1 MASPSCQDDADG
13 GEGEG
18 ECVGAGLPLVE
29 HLKAWLLPSSQPL
42 SRPLRP
48 RQRSTLMA
56 QLESAGLVRII
67 SLPNMKGANLYQA
80 SPSPPPPSTTTI
92 TTTTPD
98 PPFFPS
104 FPSTTTTTTETPSNF
119 VERKTDGTASTA
131 AATAT
136 GSPCFVCP
144 FQEEVFEVKLGKVT
158 GPHTQDT
165 VEDIVPKVTVKPI
178 PASTSVPTPAL
189 HTWGLHVYHKG
200 LTTRDMGQFLIH
212 LKEEGRQEGVEV
224 AGPVQL
230 RFPACQDPME
240 EMQQLAHTY
249 PGLQMV
255 MAVLNDRVMYGWVRL
270 VGELCLGVV
279 TQCVPPTAVLQ
290 PSAPTLRPLIQH
302 IRAKLGGAHL
312 RLPRITTLPHVA
324 PSLLVMALHRA
335 TPRARGVPA
344 VMAVVALG
352 SLPAGQYLTEV
363 YAQDNDDDDDS
374 CLEDV
379 ICRILQ
385 ALTHQYRR
393 PVPEQVVVYRDGE
406 GQKEQRARRDVATLT
421 TACTRFMGSYR
432 PEITC
437 VFVCGSPV
445 SWFVAEDM
453 EGPVTPC
460 CVAEQ
465 RATQLSDTSFSIS
478 VSSDGQSWQ
487 PAVYSIVGDGMPIGA
502 LQQLTLA
509 LCHLP
514 GTPTALQ
521 PLPTPVTCA
530 RLAVLRCHQH
540 IRTLHDNWRQRKY
553 RDLQRDIN
561 SLVTVDTFN
570 CIAHQLYY
578 L

>member
-1 MASPSCQDDADG
+1 
-13 GEGEG
+13 
-18 ECVGAGLPLVE
+18 
-29 HLKAWLLPSSQPL
+29 
-42 SRPLRP
+42 
-48 RQRSTLMA
+48 
-56 QLESAGLVRII
+56 
-67 SLPNMKGANLYQA
+67 MKGANLYQA

-98 PPFFPS
+98 RPFFPS
-104 FPSTTTTTTETPSNF
+104 FPSTTTTTIETPSNF

-212 LKEEGRQEGVEV
+212 LKEAGRQEGVEV

-302 IRAKLGGAHL
+302 IRAKLGG
-312 RLPRITTLPHVA
+312 HVA

-352 SLPAGQYLTEV
+352 SLPAGH
-363 YAQDNDDDDDS
+363 
-374 CLEDV
+374 
-379 ICRILQ
+379 RILQ

-406 GQKEQRARRDVATLT
+406 GQKEQRARQDVATLT

-465 RATQLSDTSFSIS
+465 QATQLSDTSFSIS

-530 RLAVLRCHQH
+530 RLAVLRWSCGVECVWHGM
-540 IRTLHDNWRQRKY
+540 
-553 RDLQRDIN
+553 
-561 SLVTVDTFN
+561 
-570 CIAHQLYY
+570 
-578 L
+578 